1 MTIQTVLG
9 FDYGERRI
17 GIATGQTITCTA
29 TPLVTLNAIHQK
41 PDWAGIEKLIQEW
54 QPDALIVGIPRH
66 RDGSASDITEKAERF
81 CRQLEG
87 RFRLPIYTVDER
99 LSSAE
104 AEEHL
109 KQNRK
114 IGQHNKHEIDK
125 MAAAIIVQRWLEQN
139 P

>member
-1 MTIQTVLG
+1 MSIKSVLG

-17 GIATGQTITCTA
+17 GIAIGQTISQSA
-29 TPLVTLNAIHQK
+29 SPLITLNAINQK
-41 PDWAGIEKLIQEW
+41 PDWNSIEKLITEW
-54 QPDALIVGIPRH
+54 KPDALIVGIPRYL
-66 RDGSASDITEKAERF
+66 DGNDSDMTEKAQRF

-87 RFRLPIYTVDER
+87 RFKLPVYTVNES
-99 LSSAE
+99 LSSQE
-104 AEEHL
+104 AEQRL
-109 KQNRK
+109 KQTRK